1 MIAFKRRAGLSWLCG
16 TAVLATGLLAN
27 PAVQAENIKVE
38 AKLIWGTND
47 EKSPHPMHKP
57 VDEATAEKLRR
68 VFKWKNYFLEKQE
81 TVDIPSRQTRTVRLS
96 KDCEVEITELPSSPI
111 QVKLIGKGKVVNK
124 TTKPLVKGELFV
136 LGGDDANQSAWF
148 VVIEQK

>member
-1 MIAFKRRAGLSWLCG
+1 MIVFKRRAGMQWAWCVGFLM
-16 TAVLATGLLAN
+16 TGLLAS
-27 PAVQAENIKVE
+27 PALQAENIKVE

-57 VDEATAEKLRR
+57 VEEALAEKLRR

-81 TVDIPSRQTRTVRLS
+81 VVEIASRQTRTVRLS
-96 KDCEVEITELPSSPI
+96 KDCEVEITEMPGTPI